1 MIEGNINSAL
11 RLVDREIWIVTAPA
25 ADGRR
30 GGMTAHYT
38 AELVAESETFAAH
51 LLRPDQSAVAW
62 NFVNGSGRDRDKLA
76 GLATNTGARGTPI
89 LADCLAWLE
98 CRRTGSFTAVD
109 RVFYVADVIAGE
121 QVASGEPLRENAFI
135 ASLSDSQRRQ
145 LAASKAADLEQVR
158 SRRR

>member
-1 MIEGNINSAL
+1 
-11 RLVDREIWIVTAPA
+11 
-25 ADGRR
+25 
-30 GGMTAHYT
+30 MTATAVWVDSLDPARPRLTVGITPGHYT